1 MENIKEK
8 FEFEVGSE
16 YEGMRLDKYLS
27 EQIEEATRSYLE
39 KLIDNNY
46 VKVNSKVINKN
57 GRKLKL
63 GEKIEVSIPEEENI
77 DIEAEN
83 ISLDIVY
90 ENNDF
95 IVINK
100 NYGMVVH
107 PAYGNYTGTLV
118 NALLYYTNNLS
129 SINGNIRPGIIHR
142 LDKNTSGLI
151 LVAKNNYAHAK
162 LASMFTDKTI
172 HKTYLC
178 IVKGNFSEE
187 NLNGRIENL
196 IGRDSKDRKKMAVV
210 KENGKIAISNYKV
223 VEQVEGYSLVEV
235 AIETGRTHQ
244 IRVHMKSINHV
255 ILGDSTYGNED
266 KNVKRQ
272 MLHAYKLEFL
282 SPLDNKE
289 YIFKG
294 RLFDDFIEVAKR
306 LKFNIE
312 KYI

>member
-8 FEFEVGSE
+8 FEFEVSSE

-27 EQIEEATRSYLE
+27 EQIDEATRSYLE

-46 VKVNSKVINKN
+46 VKINSKVINKN
-57 GRKLKL
+57 GRKLKQ
-63 GEKIEVSIPEEENI
+63 GEKIEVLIPEEENI
-77 DIEAEN
+77 NIEAEN
-83 ISLDIVY
+83 IPLNVVY
-90 ENNDF
+90 ENDDF

-129 SINGNIRPGIIHR
+129 SVNGNIRPGIIHR
-142 LDKNTSGLI
+142 LDKDTSGLI
-151 LVAKNNYAHAK
+151 LVAKNDYAHAK

-172 HKTYLC
+172 YKTYLC
-178 IVKGNFSEE
+178 IVKGNFSEQ
-187 NLNGRIENL
+187 NLSGRIENL
-196 IGRDSKDRKKMAVV
+196 IGRDSKDRKKMTVV

-223 VEQVEGYSLVEV
+223 VEQVESYSLVEV

-244 IRVHMKSINHV
+244 IRVHMKSINHP

-282 SPLDNKE
+282 NPLDNKK

-294 RLFDDFIEVAKR
+294 KLFDDFIEVAK
-306 LKFNIE
+306 
-312 KYI
+312 